1 MPGQDSILFQQGD
14 TLPGAGEIFSRQMF
28 EASVRA
34 EGFISAQGGAV
45 SIPKV
50 IDFHPAWLFL
60 YLLVLLGFFAWIR
73 VYYGNIYAHTVQ
85 ASTNFKVAA
94 RMFKDK
100 SQLQNQLDNVLYTA
114 YLLSLAYF
122 LFLMEEKLEVVPYN
136 LQGILLYFFNLA
148 LLLGVFLARVV
159 VMNLLGTLFNQLA
172 LFREYLYHTFIFNK
186 LIGITILP
194 LLLFVLYTSGVLQ
207 TVFIWVTFS
216 TLGVVLVMRIIRGV
230 EFSFKKDISIFYM
243 FLYLC
248 ALELVP
254 LVLLYRWLAGA
265 L

>member
-1 MPGQDSILFQQGD
+1 MSGQESILFQPGD
-14 TLPGAGEIFSRQMF
+14 TLRRAGELFSGQIFETSSR
-28 EASVRA
+28 AD
-34 EGFISAQGGAV
+34 GLIPAQNGAV
-45 SIPKV
+45 LIPQM
-50 IDFHPAWLFL
+50 IDFHPAWFFL
-60 YLLVLLGFFAWIR
+60 YLMLLLGFFAWIR

-85 ASTNFKVAA
+85 ASTNFKVAT

-122 LFLMEEKLEVVPYN
+122 LFFIEEKLKVVPYN
-136 LQGILLYFFNLA
+136 LHGILLYLFNLA
-148 LLLGVFLARVV
+148 LLLGLFLARVV
-159 VMNLLGTLFNQLA
+159 VINLLGSLFNQLD

-186 LIGITILP
+186 LIGISILP
-194 LLLFVLYTSGVLQ
+194 LLLFVLYTTGALQ

-216 TLGVVLVMRIIRGV
+216 TLGVVIVMRIIRGA

-254 LVLLYRWLAGA
+254 LVLLYRWLEGA